1 MDRKTLAVKMHL
13 LQLLSCLALV
23 VGALTQTHTVSDE
36 SGRLRCKDAN
46 RISVIVREYEMLE
59 EEYDFDNV
67 TVNCC
72 VEERDESLKKAIV
85 SAFVAEGS
93 PNSTGVRFE
102 FVYVSGTIVVKEVAS
117 AAPLNYLWNE
127 TALACYECNASAL
140 TGNALCSGECV
151 TRVL

>member
-1 MDRKTLAVKMHL
+1 MHL

-36 SGRLRCKDAN
+36 SGRLRCTDAN
-46 RISVIVREYEMLE
+46 RISDIVREYEME
-59 EEYDFDNV
+59 KEYVFDNV

-72 VEERDESLKKAIV
+72 VEEPDESLRKAIV

-117 AAPLNYLWNE
+117 AAPLNYLWDK
-127 TALACYECNASAL
+127 TDLACYECDASAL

-151 TRVL
+151 TSVL